1 MRQEC
6 IIHVNGNPICA
17 RPPNKIGEY
26 AELGAVTR
34 DSVKADEEEFLRVV
48 ESRIKDKGGKLQ
60 YLDVNKKEH
69 GVEVK
74 EVTTLSKVV
83 EGFKEKFHKTLFRW
97 S

>member
-6 IIHVNGNPICA
+6 IVYVNGNPICA
-17 RPPNKIGEY
+17 RPLNKVGEY
-26 AELGAVTR
+26 AELVAVTR

-48 ESRIKDKGGKLQ
+48 ESRIKDKGGRLQ

-69 GVEVK
+69 VVEVK
-74 EVTTLSKVV
+74 EVTTLGKVV
-83 EGFKEKFHKTLFRW
+83 DGIKEKLHKTLYRW